1 MRRDASRRLYT
12 FIFNSNNLLAFCKGL
27 SANLCV
33 TVAFLRG
40 MHVSTIT
47 LLLLNFTLAAYLT
60 GVIWTVQLVV
70 YPAFAEVAPE
80 RFAGFHGRHS
90 TRISWVVLGPMV
102 AELGLAAWLAWQG
115 RATLGAAGWVG
126 LALVVAIWAATFF
139 VSVPFHN
146 RLGQHGYSYV
156 AIDGLV
162 RTNWL
167 RTVLWT
173 VRLALLGWLLT
184 QQLGG

>member
-1 MRRDASRRLYT
+1 MSLP
-12 FIFNSNNLLAFCKGL
+12 
-27 SANLCV
+27 
-33 TVAFLRG
+33 
-40 MHVSTIT
+40 T
-47 LLLLNFTLAAYLT
+47 LLLLNGALTAYLT

-80 RFAGFHGRHS
+80 RFAAFHQRHS
-90 TRISWVVLGPMV
+90 TRISWVVLAPMV
-102 AELGLAAWLAWQG
+102 AELGLALWLAWQG

-146 RLGQHGYSYV
+146 RLGQHGYDYV
-156 AIDGLV
+156 AIDGLI

-173 VRLALLGWLLT
+173 VRLALLGWLLM
-184 QQLGG
+184 QYLAV